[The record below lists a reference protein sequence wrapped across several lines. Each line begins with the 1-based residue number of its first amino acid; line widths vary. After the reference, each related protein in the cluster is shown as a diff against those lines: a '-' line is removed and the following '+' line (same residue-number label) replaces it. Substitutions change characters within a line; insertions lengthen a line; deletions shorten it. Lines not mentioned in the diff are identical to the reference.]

1 MFGKGYHRQ
10 KVIENILVY
19 IDAYILV
26 GRGGGGGGQSD
37 SCTFSYT
44 HIQSLETY
52 T

>member
-26 GRGGGGGGQSD
+26 GRGGGGGVNQIHVP
-37 SCTFSYT
+37 F
-44 HIQSLETY
+44 HILISKV
-52 T
+52 